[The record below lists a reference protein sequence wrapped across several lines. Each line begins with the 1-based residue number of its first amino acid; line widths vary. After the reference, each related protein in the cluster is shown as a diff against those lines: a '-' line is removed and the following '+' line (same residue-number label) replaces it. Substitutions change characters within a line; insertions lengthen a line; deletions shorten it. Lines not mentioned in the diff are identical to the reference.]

1 MRIPRSPLLPL
12 ALALLAP
19 AARLEEPNAEVV
31 KAIRAMLDTKK
42 EDERDAMKAALLRR
56 PDLDWA
62 SVKAGLEAGPYY
74 QKPLETN
81 YGERHSK
88 STFDIVFSG
97 EDGKPRGFSMWVPK
111 KYDAKE
117 KLPVLFYLHHDPQVD
132 DVGAGAEKAGLAIIR
147 LREMCEERGIF
158 LVAPYTSKGAEWWV
172 PTGRRLVAWTLKR
185 VRERYNI
192 DDDRI
197 ALVGALGGGDAVW
210 YLGQEMPGT
219 WSSLMPMTGDPYE
232 ITALIRPLF
241 LGTLDRMDVLMGVP
255 ATTDS
260 TVGQKDISRFLAEL
274 KPMFDQKLRITA
286 AVWPTAQSDFS
297 YLEKI
302 AAQIGSFVCDRK
314 REAYVDEVDIEVEA
328 GEGLRCLW
336 LRNDGFDPEGS
347 GAPAHRGFRTTRLK
361 WTPPERKEGDRQ
373 VGVDCEPRDGMPG
386 LFIKST
392 PGEAGKSQIL
402 AGDVIL
408 EVDGVPV
415 AKTEDLKAIVE
426 KTAWGDDVRLLLAR
440 DVKEKDLARHE
451 RIEDRYRRYRA
462 RVKELKDAKQP
473 VPANLWDEIEEEG
486 SGEEAGAKEEDD
498 SAGISMSD
506 DSEKPEDEGGGGGG
520 TAAEVKKTARLIERW
535 VRIRRPAGVLVRADF
550 GARRDEAYDKT
561 EGVRI
566 ASVYAGSL
574 AARSGFKDGD
584 LIVAAGGK
592 EVKGI
597 YDLEDAFATMNE
609 GDTPFKF
616 EEEPEGENYIDFT
629 VRRQGADGSY
639 QGQAE
644 TGLTVRWKPIQSS
657 RVDAKWDKKDNTLN
671 VLANQASGFTLYF
684 TDALIEPGKEFHLFI
699 NDIPYQDLVSPETAP
714 EYPKDDDDPVGG
726 DERYRMRRKRAKIE
740 GWKPDPAFAIEDF
753 LVTWDRRQV
762 FGATRSFDLTKMK
775 KGFDQAK
782 ERAKRE
788 DDLGARVKK
797 AYDEYPGRAKG

>member
-1 MRIPRSPLLPL
+1 MRIPRSPLFP
-12 ALALLAP
+12 AVLALLAP
-19 AARLEEPNAEVV
+19 AARPEEPNADVV
-31 KAIRAMLDTKK
+31 KAVRAMLDTKK
-42 EDERDAMKAALLRR
+42 EEERDALKAALLKRA
-56 PDLDWA
+56 DLDWA

-74 QKPLETN
+74 QKPLDTN

-88 STFDIVFSG
+88 STFDIVFSA

-117 KLPVLFYLHHDPQVD
+117 KLPVLLYLHHAPQTD
-132 DVGAGAEKAGLAIIR
+132 DLGAGAEKAGVAILR
-147 LREMCEERGIF
+147 LRDICEERGIF

-172 PTGRRLVAWTLKR
+172 PTGRKLVAWTLKR
-185 VRERYNI
+185 VRERYSI

-197 ALVGALGGGDAVW
+197 GLIGPLGGGDAVW

-219 WSSLMPMTGDPYE
+219 WSCLMPMTGDPYE

-260 TVGQKDISRFLAEL
+260 MVGAKDIGRFLGDL

-286 AVWPTAQSDFS
+286 AIWPTANADFS

-302 AAQIGSFVCDRK
+302 AAQIGAFVCDRK
-314 REAYVDEVDIEVEA
+314 REAYADEVDIEVEA

-347 GAPAHRGFRTTRLK
+347 MAPPHRGFSTTRLK
-361 WTPPERKEGDRQ
+361 WTPPERKEGDRR

-392 PGEAGKSQIL
+392 PGQAGKSQIFPE
-402 AGDVIL
+402 DVIL
-408 EVDGVPV
+408 EVNGVPV

-426 KTAWGDDVRLLLAR
+426 KTAWNDEVRLLLAR

-451 RIEDRYRRYRA
+451 RIEDRYKRYRA
-462 RVKELKDAKQP
+462 RIKELTDAGQP
-473 VPANLWDEIEEEG
+473 VPGNLWDEVEEQG
-486 SGEEAGAKEEDD
+486 SGEEEGAKEEDD

-506 DSEKPEDEGGGGGG
+506 DSEKPEDDEAGGGGAGG
-520 TAAEVKKTARLIERW
+520 DVKKTVRLIERW
-535 VRIRRPAGVLVRADF
+535 VKIRRPAGVLVRGDF
-550 GARRDEAYDKT
+550 GAQRDEAYDKT

-566 ASVYAGSL
+566 TSVLAGSL

-584 LIVAAGGK
+584 LIVAVGGK

-597 YDLEDAFATMNE
+597 HDLEDALATMNE

-639 QGQAE
+639 TGQPE
-644 TGLTVRWKPIQSS
+644 TGVTARWKPVQSS
-657 RVDAKWDKKDNTLN
+657 RVDAKWDKKDNTLT

-699 NDIPYQDLVSPETAP
+699 NDVPYQDLVNPQAAP
-714 EYPKDDDDPVGG
+714 EYPKDHDDPIAA
-726 DERYRMRRKRAKIE
+726 DELYRMRRKRAKIE
-740 GWKPDPAFAIEDF
+740 GWTPDPTFAIEDF

-762 FGATRSFDLTKMK
+762 YGATRSFDLTKMK
-775 KGFDQAK
+775 EGFDQAK
-782 ERAKRE
+782 ERAKR
-788 DDLGARVKK
+788 DDDFGGRVRK

>member
-1 MRIPRSPLLPL
+1 MRIPRGPLLAA

-19 AARLEEPNAEVV
+19 TARPEEPNAEVV
-31 KAIRAMLDTKK
+31 KAVRAMLDTKK
-42 EDERDAMKAALLRR
+42 EEERDAMRAALLKR
-56 PDLDWA
+56 PDLDWV

-132 DVGAGAEKAGLAIIR
+132 DVGAGAEKAGLAIVR
-147 LREMCEERGIF
+147 LRQMCDERGIF

-172 PTGRRLVAWTLKR
+172 PTGRKLVAWTLKR

-197 ALVGALGGGDAVW
+197 GLVGALGGGDAVW

-260 TVGQKDISRFLAEL
+260 TVGQKDIGRFLAEL
-274 KPMFDQKLRITA
+274 KPMFDQRLRITA
-286 AVWPTAQSDFS
+286 AIWPTAQGDFS

-314 REAYVDEVDIEVEA
+314 REAYADEVDIEVEA
-328 GEGLRCLW
+328 GDGLRCLW

-347 GAPAHRGFRTTRLK
+347 SAPARHGFHSTRLK
-361 WTPPERKEGDRQ
+361 WTPPERKEADRR
-373 VGVDCEPRDGMPG
+373 VGVDCEPREGMPG
-386 LFIKST
+386 LYIKST
-392 PGEAGKSQIL
+392 PGEAGRSQVFP
-402 AGDVIL
+402 GDVIL
-408 EVDGVPV
+408 EVNGLPV
-415 AKTEDLKAIVE
+415 SKIEDLKAIIE
-426 KTAWGDDVRLLLAR
+426 KTAWNDEVRLLLAR
-440 DVKEKDLARHE
+440 DVKEKELARHKRVEE
-451 RIEDRYRRYRA
+451 RYGRYRA
-462 RVKELKDAKQP
+462 RIKELKDAGKP
-473 VPANLWDEIEEEG
+473 VPANLWEEVVEEG
-486 SGEEAGAKEEDD
+486 SGEEEAAKEGDD

-506 DSEKPEDEGGGGGG
+506 DSEVPEDEGGGGSGAGG
-520 TAAEVKKTARLIERW
+520 DVKKTVLLIERW
-535 VRIRRPAGVLVRADF
+535 VKIRRPAGVLVRADF
-550 GARRDEAYDKT
+550 GARRDESYDKT

-584 LIVAAGGK
+584 LIVAIGSK

-597 YDLEDAFATMNE
+597 HDIEDALATMNE
-609 GDTPFKF
+609 GDTPFRF
-616 EEEPEGENYIDFT
+616 EEEPEGENSIDFT

-644 TGLTVRWKPIQSS
+644 AGLTARWKPVQSS
-657 RVDAKWDKKDNTLN
+657 RVDARWDKKDNTLY
-671 VLANQASGFTLYF
+671 VLANQVSGFTLYF
-684 TDALIEPGKEFHLFI
+684 TDAVIEPGKEFHLFI
-699 NDIPYQDLVSPETAP
+699 NDVPYQDLVSPKTAP
-714 EYPKDDDDPVGG
+714 DYPKDDDDPVGG
-726 DERYRMRRKRAKIE
+726 DERFRQRRKRAKCP

-762 FGATRSFDLTKMK
+762 YGAKWSVDLTQMK
-775 KGFDQAK
+775 AGFDQAK
-782 ERAKRE
+782 ERAKRD
-788 DDLGARVKK
+788 DDLGPRVRK